1 MNYCK
6 YALALILLATS
17 AFSSASFQTDDQLND
32 LASRIKDTLTSLW
45 HNGTILFKSGE
56 PKIIYK
62 HYFDLKEMKDINLTE
77 KQKQKL
83 LKNIN
88 FKIYL
93 PIFNALKSA
102 RDEEIAETAD
112 FITKKANGKEVS
124 LGDSTSYEGKL
135 TDEQITEIKE
145 FENNVGGWPLK
156 KEDIENFLFG
166 KGLPKP
172 LSMVEKIWQYANGG
186 NISGRDKTVYGS
198 ALKEEQYNSIKMFE
212 SKSGR
217 GLTETELSDYLE
229 KGRLLPYTVEQRLKQ
244 IMAFP
249 PGKIGEASEIKEF
262 AEPEQIKVIETKE
275 TELKARI
282 SDALLGKILEAKN
295 AAALEELAKPEVAV
309 PPPAPPADDDLATKI
324 LNLIK
329 SGKIDAASIKGL
341 GVTDAQIIKKLIET
355 KNLDSKE
362 KVEAILNAAQ
372 PAPDAPVPGK
382 ATEVDTKGALNE
394 NSKYPWYTNPWYLG
408 IGGILLFSTIGG
420 GVYMMT
426 RKTNETEL

>member
-217 GLTETELSDYLE
+217 GLTETEISDYLE
-229 KGRLLPYTVEQRLKQ
+229 KGQLLPYSIDQRIKE
-244 IMAFP
+244 IIGFP
-249 PGKIGEASEIKEF
+249 PGKIGEASEITEF
-262 AEPEQIKVIETKE
+262 AEPEQISAIKALEQTGAKVSEK
-275 TELKARI
+275 ELKE
-282 SDALLGKILEAKN
+282 ILSGSGI
-295 AAALEELAKPEVAV
+295 PTPVP
-309 PPPAPPADDDLATKI
+309 PPPAPSPDDDLATKI